1 MENRAKN
8 LIRNSGSCRTAR
20 RQDGTTVLFIETL
33 ALLAIF
39 TIVTVI
45 LMKGFLFAGKLSKN
59 AESLSKAVHL
69 AENAAEMVSASES
82 GERLFSLLN
91 ENGNARVSEQTDDSC
106 VYRAE
111 YDADMKPSA
120 DGIFYA
126 DVSWTPRQDGL
137 VRSTVN
143 IYRKDET
150 EPIYSLDLA
159 VYINH

>member
-1 MENRAKN
+1 MGNRDKN
-8 LIRNSGSCRTAR
+8 LIGNPGISKAAW

-39 TIVTVI
+39 IIVTVI
-45 LMKGFLFAGKLSKN
+45 LVNGFLFAGKLSKD

-69 AENAAEMVSASES
+69 AENTAEMVSASKS
-82 GERLFSLLN
+82 GEMLFSLLN
-91 ENGNARVSEQTDDSC
+91 ENGNASVLEQGGG
-106 VYRAE
+106 VYRAM
-111 YDADMKPSA
+111 YDADMNPAA

-126 DVSWTPRQDGL
+126 DVSWAPEQNSL

-143 IYRKDET
+143 IYRKDGA

-159 VYINH
+159 VYIND